1 MDART
6 AAKTP
11 RKLAQAGMAAG
22 LRSSKATEMTIVAS
36 AWSRQMPVTTSA
48 VRYVGPLGDVETGVM
63 GSVGDVA
70 LGK

>member
-1 MDART
+1 MEART

-48 VRYVGPLGDVETGVM
+48 VRYVGPLEVETGVM